1 MTTQEAARLM
11 KLAKVSQKIAMYI
24 TAASIRKGIAI
35 VVNDRK
41 KLAVNDERLR
51 KYCRWSHATGYA
63 MQLCLEGIQARAKY
77 QSTYVT
83 AG

>member
-1 MTTQEAARLM
+1 MTARNSPL
-11 KLAKVSQKIAMYI
+11 
-24 TAASIRKGIAI
+24 TTNG
-35 VVNDRK
+35 
-41 KLAVNDERLR
+41 LR

>member
-11 KLAKVSQKIAMYI
+11 KLAKISQKIATHISLANVKKNMGKLMEQP
-24 TAASIRKGIAI
+24 TVVSI
-35 VVNDRK
+35 NDDRI
-41 KLAVNDERLR
+41 R
-51 KYCRWSHATGYA
+51 KYCRWSHLTAYA

>member
-1 MTTQEAARLM
+1 MPIIKKARAWAGIGWSSRNGTASVGDRVVDSLTT
-11 KLAKVSQKIAMYI
+11 
-24 TAASIRKGIAI
+24 
-35 VVNDRK
+35 ND
-41 KLAVNDERLR
+41 LR
-51 KYCRWSHATGYA
+51 KYCRWSHMTGYA

>member
-11 KLAKVSQKIAMYI
+11 KLAKVSQKIATHI
-24 TAASIRKGIAI
+24 ATANVKKNMGRIMAQPS
-35 VVNDRK
+35 VVQ
-41 KLAVNDERLR
+41 VNDERIR
-51 KYCRWSHATGYA
+51 KYCRWSHMTGYA